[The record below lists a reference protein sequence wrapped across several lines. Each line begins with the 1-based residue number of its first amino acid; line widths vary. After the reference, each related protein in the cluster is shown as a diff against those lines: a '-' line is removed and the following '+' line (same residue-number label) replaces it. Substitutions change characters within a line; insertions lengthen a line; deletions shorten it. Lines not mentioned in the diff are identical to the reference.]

1 LAISRP
7 VILDVGGGT
16 GAWSEPYRKA
26 LYDVR
31 IIDPLT
37 WPFLTAQDAAE
48 LDDIQ
53 GRVRGILL
61 APPCT
66 EFAGSGARWWATKP
80 PHLLTDAVQVVRDM
94 LHLVALFQ
102 PEWWA
107 LENPVGRLAQS
118 VPELGRHQYT
128 WQPWEYGD
136 PEVKRTCMWGMHT
149 EPTRTPVPG
158 PYTARVHLMAPSA
171 NRAALRSITP
181 SGFANAF
188 FEANP

>member
-1 LAISRP
+1 MRP

-37 WPFLTAQDAAE
+37 WPFLSARDACA
-48 LDDIQ
+48 LPDAR
-53 GRVRGILL
+53 GRVQGILL

-80 PHLLTDAVQVVRDM
+80 PELLEQAVQVVRDM
-94 LHLVALFQ
+94 LALVEVFEPL
-102 PEWWA
+102 WWA
-107 LENPVGRLAQS
+107 LENPVGRIAKCI
-118 VPELGRHQYT
+118 PELGKHRYT
-128 WQPWEYGD
+128 WHPHHYGD
-136 PEVKRTCMWGMHT
+136 PEVKLTCMWGDHV
-149 EPTRTPVPG
+149 EPTRTPVEG
-158 PYTARVHLMAPSA
+158 PYTARVHRMAPGPD
-171 NRAALRSITP
+171 RAALRSITP
-181 SGFANAF
+181 SGFAKAF